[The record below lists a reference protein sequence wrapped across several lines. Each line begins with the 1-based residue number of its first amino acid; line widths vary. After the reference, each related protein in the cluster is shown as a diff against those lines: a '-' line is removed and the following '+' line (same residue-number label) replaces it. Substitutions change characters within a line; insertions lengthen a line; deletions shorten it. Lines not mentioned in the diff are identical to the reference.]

1 MALKATIYKAT
12 VNVADMDRN
21 VFLDSTLTLARHPS
35 ETEERLMLRL
45 LAWLVNAH
53 ERLTFTRGL
62 SAEDEPEIW
71 LLNDHNGIEVWVE
84 LGLPEERRVKRACNR
99 SASVV
104 LYTYNGRAAQI
115 WWHQNQSKL
124 AQQDNLT
131 VRFLDDE
138 QLKALTQLASR
149 SMTLQATIQDGTIW
163 LSDDQNHLELRFTD
177 WLINGKLA

>member
-21 VFLDSTLTLARHPS
+21 VFLDSNLTLARHPS

-53 ERLTFTRGL
+53 ERLLFTRGL

-71 LLNDHNGIEVWVE
+71 LMNDHNGIEVWVE

-99 SASVV
+99 SASVY
-104 LYTYNGRAAQI
+104 LYTYNGRAAQV
-115 WWHQNQSKL
+115 WWQQNQSKL

-138 QLKALTQLASR
+138 QLKALTLLASR

-163 LSDDQNHLELRFTD
+163 LSDEQNHLELRFTD
-177 WLINGKLA
+177 WLINGKLV

>member
-21 VFLDSTLTLARHPS
+21 VFLDSSLILARHPS

-53 ERLTFTRGL
+53 ERLSFTRGL

-115 WWHQNQSKL
+115 WWQQNQSKL

-138 QLKALTQLASR
+138 QLKALTLLASR

>member
-21 VFLDSTLTLARHPS
+21 VFIDSNLTLARHPS

-53 ERLTFTRGL
+53 ERLVFTRGL

-71 LLNDHNGIEVWVE
+71 LMNDHNGIEVWVE

-99 SASVV
+99 SARVF
-104 LYTYNGRAAQI
+104 LYTYNGRAAQV
-115 WWHQNQSKL
+115 WWQQNQSKL

-138 QLKALTQLASR
+138 QLKALTLLASR
-149 SMTLQATIQDGTIW
+149 SMTLQATIQDDTIW
-163 LSDDQNHLELRFTD
+163 LSDEQNHVELRFAD

>member
-12 VNVADMDRN
+12 VNVADMDKN
-21 VFLDSTLTLARHPS
+21 VFLDSVLTLARHPS

-71 LLNDHNGIEVWVE
+71 LMNDHNGIDVWIE
-84 LGLPEERRVKRACNR
+84 LGLPDERRLKKACSRA
-99 SASVV
+99 AQVY
-104 LYTYNGRAAQI
+104 LYTYNARAAQI
-115 WWHQNQSKL
+115 WRQQNQTKL
-124 AQQDNLT
+124 QQENLT

-149 SMTLQATIQDGTIW
+149 SMTLQATIQDGIIW
-163 LSDDQNHLELRFTD
+163 LSNEQHHLELRFVD
-177 WLINGKLA
+177 WVVKGKPV

>member
-21 VFLDSTLTLARHPS
+21 VFIDSNLTLARHPS

-53 ERLTFTRGL
+53 ERLLFTRGL

-71 LLNDHNGIEVWVE
+71 LMNDHNGIELWVD

-115 WWHQNQSKL
+115 WWQQNQSKL

-131 VRFLDDE
+131 IRFIDDE
-138 QLKALTQLASR
+138 QLSALIKMASR

-177 WLINGKLA
+177 WLVNGKRA

>member
-1 MALKATIYKAT
+1 M
-12 VNVADMDRN
+12 
-21 VFLDSTLTLARHPS
+21 
-35 ETEERLMLRL
+35 
-45 LAWLVNAH
+45 
-53 ERLTFTRGL
+53 
-62 SAEDEPEIW
+62 
-71 LLNDHNGIEVWVE
+71 NDHNGIELWVD

-115 WWHQNQSKL
+115 WWQQNQSKL

-131 VRFLDDE
+131 IRFIDDE
-138 QLKALTQLASR
+138 QLSALIKLASR

-177 WLINGKLA
+177 WLVNGKRA

>member
-21 VFLDSTLTLARHPS
+21 VFLDSSLTLARHPS

-115 WWHQNQSKL
+115 WWQQNQNKL

-149 SMTLQATIQDGTIW
+149 SMALQATIQDGTIW

>member
-21 VFLDSTLTLARHPS
+21 VFIDSALTLARHPS

-71 LLNDHNGIEVWVE
+71 LMNDHNGIELWID
-84 LGLPEERRVKRACNR
+84 LGLPDERRIKKACNR
-99 SASVV
+99 AGRVI
-104 LYTYNGRAAQI
+104 LYTYNARAAQI
-115 WWHQNQSKL
+115 WWQQNQSKL
-124 AQQDNLT
+124 AQQSALT
-131 VRFLDDE
+131 VRFLDDA
-138 QLKALTQLASR
+138 QLASLCQLASR
-149 SMTLQATIQDGTIW
+149 SMTLQATVQDGTIW
-163 LSDDQNHLELRFTD
+163 LSAEANHLELHFTD
-177 WLINGKLA
+177 WLIDGKLA

>member
-21 VFLDSTLTLARHPS
+21 VFLDSSLTLARHPS

-115 WWHQNQSKL
+115 WWQQNQNKL

-138 QLKALTQLASR
+138 QLKALTRLASR

>member
-21 VFLDSTLTLARHPS
+21 VFIDSNLTLARHPS

-53 ERLTFTRGL
+53 ERLVFTRGL

-71 LLNDHNGIEVWVE
+71 LMNDHNGIELWVD

-115 WWHQNQSKL
+115 WWQQNQSKL

-131 VRFLDDE
+131 ISFIDDE
-138 QLKALTQLASR
+138 QLSALIKLASR

-177 WLINGKLA
+177 WLVNGKRA

>member
-21 VFLDSTLTLARHPS
+21 VYLDASLTLARHPS

-45 LAWLVNAH
+45 LAWLVNAD

-71 LLNDHNGIEVWVE
+71 LMNDHNGIEVWVE
-84 LGLPEERRVKRACNR
+84 LGLPDERRIKKACNR
-99 SASVV
+99 SARVF
-104 LYTYNGRAAQI
+104 LYTYTGRAAQI
-115 WWHQNQSKL
+115 WWQQNQNKL
-124 AQQDNLT
+124 TQQDNLT
-131 VRFLDDE
+131 IRFLDDE

-149 SMTLQATIQDGTIW
+149 SMTLQATMQDGAIW
-163 LSDDQNHLELRFTD
+163 LSDDRHHLELHFTD
-177 WLINGKLA
+177 WLINGRLT